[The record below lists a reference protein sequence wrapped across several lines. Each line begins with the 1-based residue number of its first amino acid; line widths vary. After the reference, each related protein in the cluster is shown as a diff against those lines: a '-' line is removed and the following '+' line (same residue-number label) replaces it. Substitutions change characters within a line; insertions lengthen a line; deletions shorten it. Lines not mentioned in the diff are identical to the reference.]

1 MLINAFL
8 PLHQT
13 IQAATEGEYRFVAK
27 WGPPD
32 LTRDGNV
39 QNPTGIAVDTAGLVY
54 VADRGNNRVQKFTS
68 AGNLISKWGS
78 QGSGNGQFSAPS
90 GIAVDTA
97 RNVYV
102 SDSGNHRIQK
112 FSSSGEFILA
122 WGSKGSGDGQF
133 SYPGGIAVDTGGNV
147 YVADTYNY
155 RIQKFTS
162 SGIFITKW
170 GEYDRWVPMEGTFQ
184 YPRGVAIDTNNYV
197 YVTDYGNHAIQ
208 KLSSSGTYMWEW
220 YGEGDGHLQGPWG
233 IATDT
238 AGNVY
243 VGEGSR
249 IQKFTSSGIFI
260 TKWGSYGSGDGQ
272 LACISGI
279 AADSLGYVYVTD
291 SCNHRIQKFS
301 PSGTFI
307 AKWGAQGEG
316 NGYFSENGPNNIAVD
331 AEGNVYVTDTSAWT
345 VQKFAPGTA
354 TAAGNSLYFPHVDT
368 NLPWQTEVAIINTSD
383 QTVTGT
389 LRALS
394 NAGQLMESKAITL
407 PAHGRKQITVAN
419 EFSNSTNIGYLI
431 FDTSSDTVQ
440 GYTKFYQ
447 AGVYRVAIPAV
458 KEVNSGDIFITHIDQ
473 SNLWWTGISLVNTT
487 SAQKDMTITFNTGQ
501 SVSYTLKA
509 GEHKAFT
516 IASRFNN
523 QPQPNIKSAV
533 ISNAA
538 GVIGLELFGSS
549 SGG

>member
-1 MLINAFL
+1 MLIDAFL

-78 QGSGNGQFSAPS
+78 
-90 GIAVDTA
+90 
-97 RNVYV
+97 
-102 SDSGNHRIQK
+102 H
-112 FSSSGEFILA
+112 
-122 WGSKGSGDGQF
+122 
-133 SYPGGIAVDTGGNV
+133 
-147 YVADTYNY
+147 
-155 RIQKFTS
+155 
-162 SGIFITKW
+162 
-170 GEYDRWVPMEGTFQ
+170 
-184 YPRGVAIDTNNYV
+184 
-197 YVTDYGNHAIQ
+197 
-208 KLSSSGTYMWEW
+208 
-220 YGEGDGHLQGPWG
+220 
-233 IATDT
+233 
-238 AGNVY
+238 
-243 VGEGSR
+243 
-249 IQKFTSSGIFI
+249 
-260 TKWGSYGSGDGQ
+260 GSGDGQ

-383 QTVTGT
+383 QTVTST

-407 PAHGRKQITVAN
+407 PAHGRRQITVAN

-447 AGVYRVAIPAV
+447 AGVYRAAIPAV
-458 KEVNSGDIFITHIDQ
+458 KEVNSGAVAEAINST
-473 SNLWWTGISLVNTT
+473 
-487 SAQKDMTITFNTGQ
+487 
-501 SVSYTLKA
+501 
-509 GEHKAFT
+509 
-516 IASRFNN
+516 AS
-523 QPQPNIKSAV
+523 S
-533 ISNAA
+533 
-538 GVIGLELFGSS
+538 
-549 SGG
+549 